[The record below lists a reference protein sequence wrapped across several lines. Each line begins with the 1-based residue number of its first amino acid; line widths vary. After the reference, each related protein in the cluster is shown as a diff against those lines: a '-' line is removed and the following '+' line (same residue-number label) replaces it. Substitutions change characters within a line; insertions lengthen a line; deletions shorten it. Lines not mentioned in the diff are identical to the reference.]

1 MKLLRLNKTI
11 IVLLLV
17 AFISFGQLF
26 AQKNQLELTFT
37 AIDSASWLQMD
48 SIKVMN
54 RSRGGDTLLYWP
66 DTVLVLDYSVGIS
79 SYLDI
84 GSDFQLFQNYPNP
97 IINETSI
104 ELNIPDEGEVYLIIS
119 DISGRIC
126 FERSDL
132 LPKGIHSYGFK
143 PANSGIYFLSVRYGN
158 QSQNIKMLSK
168 VNNIEAHC
176 LLTYKGNRNTIIQEK
191 ETRLISDIS
200 FSLGDTLLYI
210 GYADTMQ
217 SGILDAPLED
227 KTYTF
232 QFATNIACP
241 GIPTVEYGGQIYNTI
256 QIFSQCWLKENLN
269 IGEMIPGSQG
279 MTDNDIIEKYCYNN
293 DPAKCE
299 VYGGLYQ
306 WDEMMDYRTIQGGK
320 GICPQGWH
328 IPTDEEWKVL
338 EGAVD
343 GFYGIGD
350 SEWDD
355 AWEWRGVRA
364 GRNLKSIGSWPGF
377 PATDLYGFRA
387 LPCGNRNP
395 DGTFYVGGYNGA
407 FWTSTFS
414 TYNQN
419 WSWTRS
425 INHLSDQTNRQ
436 ENVPKGFGL
445 AFRCIKD

>member
-1 MKLLRLNKTI
+1 MKLLNINKTI
-11 IVLLLV
+11 IVLLLI

-79 SYLDI
+79 SHSDI
-84 GSDFQLFQNYPNP
+84 GSDFQLYQNYPNP
-97 IINETSI
+97 IINETSVG
-104 ELNIPDEGEVYLIIS
+104 LYIPDEGEVYLIIS

-143 PANSGIYFLSVRYGN
+143 PANSGVYLLSVRYGN

-191 ETRLISDIS
+191 ETALISDFS

-269 IGEMIPGSQG
+269 IGEMIPGSQE
-279 MTDNDIIEKYCYNN
+279 MTDNEIFEKYCYDN

-306 WDEMMDYRTIQGGK
+306 WDEMMDYRTIEGGK
-320 GICPQGWH
+320 GICPTGWH
-328 IPTDEEWKVL
+328 IPSDEEWKVL

-355 AWEWRGVRA
+355 AWEWRGADA
-364 GRNLKSIGSWPGF
+364 GKHLRSVSGWPDSSG
-377 PATDLYGFRA
+377 TDMYGFKA
-387 LPCGNRNP
+387 LPGGNRNP
-395 DGTFYVGGYNGA
+395 DGSFYMGGSLCS
-407 FWTSTFS
+407 FTTSS
-414 TYNQN
+414 HYIEHNS
-419 WSWTRS
+419 WSWTRD
-425 INHLSDQTNRQ
+425 IGHLTNKVNRQ
-436 ENVPKGFGL
+436 FNLPKNFGFSV
-445 AFRCIKD
+445 RCLKD